1 MSSGEQ
7 FQNGKAEKCI
17 ADVWIM
23 TKVAF
28 LFSNVPRILWDEAW
42 FNAGNVKMHLP
53 STANEGFKS
62 PLHMITGNK
71 VSLGHLLP
79 FGSLLYIAKDKR
91 DIKEPKFDP
100 RAQATM
106 YLGHGVQE
114 GRKCLKGYS
123 FDLKNKGK
131 MGRIIYNSDPTYFP
145 FKRLVKNE

>member
-1 MSSGEQ
+1 MENGIKRHLSSPGQQ
-7 FQNGKAEKCI
+7 FQNGKAEKCV

-23 TKVAF
+23 TKVAL

-42 FNAGNVKMHLP
+42 FHAGNVKRHLP

-79 FGSLLYIAKDKR
+79 FGSLRCIAKGKR

-100 RAQATM
+100 RTQATV
-106 YLGHGVQE
+106 YLGYGVQE

-123 FDLKNKGK
+123 FDFKNKG
-131 MGRIIYNSDPTYFP
+131 
-145 FKRLVKNE
+145 